1 MLSTLIG
8 PMAACRDFGEVAQ
21 VLVQLGVAGEDY
33 SGCLISEVSKD
44 GQVRELGR
52 YGLVGFYPSSTPV
65 PIWDEGIVA
74 SKLKQSG
81 PATIS
86 NIRAL
91 TEQKALTPNSDIDAI
106 MSQNGYDTIALIP
119 LRQRGLLFGVIGFG
133 STQTLDGPLSL
144 GCSHADLE
152 SLMRLVF
159 DAQKDNHHSDS
170 TMSSAVLFAREKTVL
185 DLMSR
190 GMTNNEIAAH
200 LNLSVATV
208 KSDVSKLLSKLNVS
222 GRAEAINRAVSEG
235 LI

>member
-52 YGLVGFYPSSTPV
+52 YGLVGSYPSSTPV

-81 PATIS
+81 PTTIS

-144 GCSHADLE
+144 ACSHTDLE

-159 DAQKDNHHSDS
+159 DAQKDNHSDS
-170 TMSSAVLFAREKTVL
+170 AKSSAVLFAREKTVL

-190 GMTNNEIAAH
+190 GMTNNEIATH